1 MGYCD
6 SCPYRG
12 LGYVEPQLIENSG
25 VLFIGQNPGAEEVKD
40 GYPFSVNGKCG
51 EVLRKYLKVLD
62 EKKIVYSITNAVKCH
77 TPNNKIPSKKEGLLC
92 LDKLQADIDY
102 CNPKLIVVLGKVAL
116 RSLTNITDS
125 ILKLN
130 GHILKDFSTPVLVCV
145 HPSYVLRQGK
155 SEAVFEKGILPALS
169 YFDKENEVE
178 IIDRDSVEPTDELV
192 GFDIETSSFKALKG
206 KIKCFSVSNGEQAVF
221 VGVEDE

>member
-25 VLFIGQNPGAEEVKD
+25 VLFIGQNPGVEEVKD

-62 EKKIVYSITNAVKCH
+62 EKNITYSVTNAVKCH
-77 TPNNKIPSKKEGLLC
+77 SPNNKIPSKKEGALC
-92 LDKLQADIDY
+92 LDKLQADIEY

-116 RSLTNITDS
+116 RSLTSITDS

-130 GHILKDFSTPVLVCV
+130 GHILKDFHIPVLVCV

-178 IIDRDSVEPTDELV
+178 IIDRDDIDCTSEEVA
-192 GFDIETSSFKALKG
+192 FDIETSSLRPLKG
-206 KIKCFSVSNGEQAVF
+206 KIKCFSVSNGEQAIF
-221 VGVEDE
+221 VRINE